1 MSDLHFTQLN
11 VNYKIIGENSIYPS
25 SDNNAY
31 KVEVVKNGEIA
42 GYVNNHYPKVE
53 HQLVEHLKTLLP
65 KIGEKEMR
73 KLIDEINDFTE
84 YHTDEARFDATDE
97 G

>member
-1 MSDLHFTQLN
+1 MSDLHFTQLK
-11 VNYKIIGENSIYPS
+11 VEYKIIGENSIYPS
-25 SDNNAY
+25 KENNAY
-31 KVEVVKNGEIA
+31 KVEVTKNKKDK
-42 GYVNNHYPKVE
+42 GYVAHHFPKVE
-53 HQLVEHLKTLLP
+53 YQLIEHLKTLLP

-84 YHTDEARFDATDE
+84 YHSEEATFDATYD